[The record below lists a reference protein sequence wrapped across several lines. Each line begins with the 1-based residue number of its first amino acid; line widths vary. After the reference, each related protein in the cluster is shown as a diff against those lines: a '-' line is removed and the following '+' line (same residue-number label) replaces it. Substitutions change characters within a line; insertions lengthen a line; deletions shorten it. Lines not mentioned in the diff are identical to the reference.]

1 VFPFYR
7 LVWAKMLARI
17 RPTISTITIPTPLH
31 AKAAT
36 QQIGCKGL
44 LFHPDQDL
52 VGEVQSKSK
61 TCSNSPFPI
70 PPVRT
75 KRGIGKSD
83 FEHGFDL

>member
-36 QQIGCKGL
+36 QQIGWQGVT
-44 LFHPDQDL
+44 FHPDQDL

-61 TCSNSPFPI
+61 NVLKFSVPYTPGEN
-70 PPVRT
+70 
-75 KRGIGKSD
+75 KKG
-83 FEHGFDL
+83 